1 MSFFLIVTLVKIA
14 LVFAVFMT
22 TLAYLQWVERK
33 VLAHIQSRTGPL
45 RVGPHGLLQPL
56 ADVFKL
62 LTKED
67 LMPPHA
73 NKFFY
78 LLAPFIAVSVGAGV
92 HFDHSVR
99 AGSAGAR
106 RQDVHGDRQFERR
119 HFVYSGGRC
128 D

>member
-1 MSFFLIVTLVKIA
+1 MPFFVIVTLIKIA

-56 ADVFKL
+56 ADVLKL

-67 LMPPHA
+67 LLPPHV
-73 NKFFY
+73 NKFFF
-78 LLAPFIAVSVGAGV
+78 LLAPFIAVSLALTTI
-92 HFDHSVR
+92 SVIPFGPR
-99 AGSAGAR
+99 IN
-106 RQDVHGDRQFERR
+106 VF
-119 HFVYSGGRC
+119 
-128 D
+128 